1 MQFDQFNRREFV
13 ALLGSAAGAWSFAAH
28 AEKAEPPVIGFLNA
42 AAAGPYARFVEA
54 FRRGLG
60 ETGYVEGQ
68 NADIE
73 YRWAD
78 GHNDRLFAL
87 AADLVSRRVSVI
99 AVPGSTP
106 GALAAKAATN
116 VIPIVFAIGS
126 DPVRAGLIKSLGR
139 PGGNVT
145 GVTVLGAELA
155 PKQLELLHQMAPGAS
170 SMAVLINPSS
180 AAISEAVT
188 QDLHTSAHRLQLALH
203 ILRASTDNDLDNV
216 FGTLVHVQAG
226 GLVIASDAF
235 FTSRVRKLAELSIRN
250 SIPAIYWSREY
261 VTAGGLIS
269 YGTSYT
275 ESYRQAGIYTGRI
288 LKGEKPSDLP
298 VQQASRI
305 ELYINLK
312 TAQVLGLDVPAT
324 LLARADEVIE

>member
-1 MQFDQFNRREFV
+1 MKRREFIT
-13 ALLGSAAGAWSFAAH
+13 LLGGAAGAWSFAAH
-28 AEKAEPPVIGFLNA
+28 ADTAERPVIGFLNA
-42 AAAGPYARFVEA
+42 AAAGPYAQFVEA

-68 NADIE
+68 NVDIE

-78 GHNDRLFAL
+78 GRTDRLSAL

-106 GALAAKAATN
+106 GALAAKAATDA
-116 VIPIVFAIGS
+116 IPIVFAIGS
-126 DPVRAGLIKSLGR
+126 DPVRAGLINSPGR

-155 PKQLELLHQMAPGAS
+155 PKQLELLHQVTGAS

-188 QDLHTSAHRLQLALH
+188 QDLHASARRLQLALQV
-203 ILRASTDNDLDNV
+203 LRASTDNELDNV
-216 FGTLVHVQAG
+216 FGTLVHVRAG

-288 LKGEKPSDLP
+288 LKGAKPSDLP

-312 TAQVLGLDVPAT
+312 TAKVLGLNLPDM

>member
-1 MQFDQFNRREFV
+1 MRRREFI
-13 ALLGSAAGAWSFAAH
+13 ALLGGTAGAWSFAAH
-28 AEKAEPPVIGFLNA
+28 AEKAERPVIGFLNA

-60 ETGYVEGQ
+60 ETGYVEGH
-68 NADIE
+68 NVDIE

-78 GHNDRLFAL
+78 GHNDRLSAL

-126 DPVRAGLIKSLGR
+126 DPVRAGLINSLGR

-155 PKQLELLHQMAPGAS
+155 PKQLELLHQVTRGAR

-216 FGTLVHVQAG
+216 FGTLVHLRAG

-235 FTSRVRKLAELSIRN
+235 FTSQVRKLADLSIRN

-312 TAQVLGLDVPAT
+312 TAKVLGLDLPGM